1 LKTLKLSFVAFFI
14 PLLAA
19 CALFGVERPVTFN
32 ERLGYTYGMQIAVA
46 QQVADKTRTGVIS
59 SDDNARYVE
68 ILENAKL
75 VADGARDAMQGG
87 DTTTAEGKLRLAQN
101 ILVEVD
107 EFVRRVQ

>member
-1 LKTLKLSFVAFFI
+1 MRAMKLSFVAFLI

-19 CALFGVERPVTFN
+19 CALFGVEKPVTFN
-32 ERLGYTYGMQIAVA
+32 ERLGYVYGTQIAVA
-46 QQVADKTRTGVIS
+46 QEIANKTRTGVIS
-59 SDDNARYVE
+59 SDDNARYVS
-68 ILENAKL
+68 IIENAKL